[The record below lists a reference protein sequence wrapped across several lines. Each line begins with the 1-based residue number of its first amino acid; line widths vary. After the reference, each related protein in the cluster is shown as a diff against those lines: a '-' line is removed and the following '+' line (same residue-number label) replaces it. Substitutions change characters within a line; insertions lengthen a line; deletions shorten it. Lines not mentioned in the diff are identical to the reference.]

1 MKIYKIY
8 PFTVF
13 LISVSAGFSV
23 CKSYRL
29 ERSLLE
35 TPVYEKVSA
44 HIGVSCPRAKLH
56 YEDPDE
62 TQLVFQRGFPFANL
76 II

>member
-23 CKSYRL
+23 RKSYRL

-35 TPVYEKVSA
+35 TPMYENVSA
-44 HIGVSCPRAKLH
+44 HIGVSCPCAKPR
-56 YEDPDE
+56 YENPAE
-62 TQLVFQRGFPFANL
+62 TQVF
-76 II
+76 